1 MTILLFA
8 LLALLAASTVGAQ
21 TQNYP
26 LTWDPPLIAADGSNT
41 PTGIKI
47 ERKIGTKHFYT
58 QIKSLGIVTATQDSL
73 ARGVKYCYRI
83 RWFNA
88 IGNGPYS
95 TPVCVTTA
103 R

>member
-1 MTILLFA
+1 MKTLLFA
-8 LLALLAASTVGAQ
+8 LLALFATSTAGAQ

-26 LTWDPPLIAADGSNT
+26 ITWNPPTVAADGSNA
-41 PTGIKI
+41 PSGIKI
-47 ERKIGTKHFYT
+47 ERKIGTKRYA
-58 QIKSLGIVTATQDSL
+58 QIKSLGIVTTTQDSL
-73 ARGVKYCYRI
+73 TMGTRYCYRV

-95 TPVCVTTA
+95 NPVCVTTA